1 MIGTLAAWIAAA
13 VLYAWAGLLGL
24 LVSAPVVALY
34 TALFAAHVS
43 AIVVREMAVRRR
55 FRRVQSAMGR
65 GVHLNAARR
74 QFVGTTGKI
83 AAATVATLFVD
94 LGAGARVASAD
105 IRRLLS
111 VFLKFK
117 FCNCYYS
124 SNCKNTGRGTKCL
137 WTWNGAV
144 CLWRAKPSTTIN
156 GVRICGES
164 PGDPQCDGLCTGLTI
179 RHIDWAHVFVIDVAE
194 AADLYFRAYL
204 TAGRRGGGSPDMELI
219 DRASQVRLPMNWHLE
234 LIDAVHRSLDVT
246 LGWDFMKCNV
256 DATCFGQV
264 PRLGD
269 DAAALVDAARE
280 GFVAGLRDNDPDAV
294 VEPIQSFWSRTESFA
309 PMHTGRC
316 YPHGHPDAPE
326 VAACQIDELKAD
338 LMLLLAGRMP
348 ARA

>member
-1 MIGTLAAWIAAA
+1 MIGTLGAWIAAA
-13 VLYAWAGLLGL
+13 GLYVWAGPLGL
-24 LVSAPVVALY
+24 LVTTPVAAVF
-34 TALFAAHVS
+34 TIMFAAHVG

-55 FRRVQSAMGR
+55 FRRVQSATLR
-65 GVHLNAARR
+65 SIPSSPPRR
-74 QFVGTTGKI
+74 QFFGTTVKI
-83 AAATVATLFVD
+83 AAATAAAFFVD

-105 IRRLLS
+105 ITRLLK
-111 VFLKFK
+111 VFLKVR

-144 CLWRAKPSTTIN
+144 CLWRAKPTTTIN

-179 RHIDWAHVFVIDVAE
+179 RNIDWDQVLVVNVAE

-204 TAGRRGGGSPDMELI
+204 TAGRRGGGPPDTALI
-219 DRASQVRLPMNWHLE
+219 ERASRLRLPMNWHLE

-256 DATCFGQV
+256 DETCFGQV

-294 VEPIQSFWSRTESFA
+294 DEPIRSFWSSTERFA

-316 YPHGHPDAPE
+316 YPHGHPDVPDPAT
-326 VAACQIDELKAD
+326 CQIEELKAD
-338 LMLLLAGRMP
+338 LTLLLAGRVP
-348 ARA
+348 GRA